1 MDFGL
6 LRELRSFNRPCRV
19 LMVNQLG
26 TSLGFYLLMPYLST
40 YLGGQL
46 GLAAW
51 AVGLVLGM
59 RNLSQQGM
67 FFLGGTLADRIGCKP
82 VIITGCLLHAGA
94 FALLALAKSLPT
106 LLIASAVT
114 GFAGALLNPALRAYL
129 AIEAG
134 DRRIDAFA
142 TLNIFNRTGTFFGP
156 LLGLVLLNLDF
167 RLSAL
172 VASIVFALLG
182 VALMSMLPRHR
193 IDAIHEGSG
202 PTSIFADWSSVA
214 RNWPFLRFAAVMLGA
229 YVLSSQIYF
238 ALPLHASAV
247 APQFKSVLVAAVFG
261 TSGLVA
267 ITCQLRITRWF
278 SARWEPRESL
288 LIGVMLL
295 TASFVPLSIIPD
307 AHRLGT
313 PAAVLAFLAS
323 VALLAI
329 ASAVIFPVEM
339 DMVVS
344 LSRGR
349 LVATYYGFYNTI
361 IGLGMLAGYFAVG
374 GLEEIA
380 RYLNNDEIVWG
391 ALTFVGIITAMGLYL
406 QDRAVSAPAR
416 AVPD

>member
-6 LRELRSFNRPCRV
+6 LHKLRGFNRTCQV

-26 TSLGFYLLMPYLST
+26 TSLGFYMLMPYLST
-40 YLGGQL
+40 YLGSRL

-59 RNLSQQGM
+59 RNLSLQGM
-67 FFLGGTLADRIGCKP
+67 FFVGGTLADRIGCKP
-82 VIITGCLLHAGA
+82 VIITGCLLHSGA

-129 AIEAG
+129 AIEAE

-142 TLNIFNRTGTFFGP
+142 TLNIFNRTGTFLGP
-156 LLGLVLLNLDF
+156 LLGLVLLDFDF
-167 RLSAL
+167 RLSA
-172 VASIVFALLG
+172 VAASIIYAALG
-182 VALMSMLPRHR
+182 VALMSMLPRER
-193 IDAIHEGSG
+193 IKAAHDESEQ
-202 PTSIFADWSSVA
+202 TSILADWASVA
-214 RNWPFLRFAAVMLGA
+214 RDWPFLRFAAVMLGA

-238 ALPLHASAV
+238 ARPLQASTV
-247 APQFKSVLVAAVFG
+247 APQFKSLLVAAVFG
-261 TSGLVA
+261 ISGLVA

-278 SARWEPRESL
+278 SARWDPRESL

-295 TASFVPLSIIPD
+295 AASFVPLAVIPD

-313 PAAVLAFLAS
+313 PAAIVAFLAS
-323 VALLAI
+323 VVLLAV

-339 DMVVS
+339 SIVVS
-344 LSRGR
+344 LSRDR

-361 IGLGMLAGYFAVG
+361 IGLGILVAYFVVG

-380 RYLNNDEIVWG
+380 HYLNNDEIVWS
-391 ALTFVGIITAMGLYL
+391 ALTFVGIATAAGLYL
-406 QDRAVSAPAR
+406 QARAVSAPAR